1 MKETTVNQ
9 LNKMKTLTAG
19 ACRKDGFGCCS
30 KFFCK
35 VSELEMKALG
45 HHVEK
50 TDNKDIPYLGPNGCV
65 IPPEYRPGCS
75 MYACP
80 IHLKDR
86 KFRREW
92 ERSRQKILA
101 DPVIA
106 KAMRDS
112 TAEIKALIEDPD
124 AMGEYIDEFQHGTGD
139 LGI

>member
-1 MKETTVNQ
+1 MKESTVKQ
-9 LNKMKTLTAG
+9 LNKMQTLTAG
-19 ACRKDGFGCCS
+19 ACRKDGWGCCS

-50 TDNKDIPYLGPNGCV
+50 TDNKDIPYMGPNGCV
-65 IPPEYRPGCS
+65 IPAEYRPGCS
-75 MYACP
+75 LYVCP

-92 ERSRQKILA
+92 DRARQKILK
-101 DPVIA
+101 DPVVD
-106 KAMRDS
+106 KAMRES
-112 TAEIKALIEDPD
+112 TVEIKALIKDSE
-124 AMGEYIDEFQHGTGD
+124 AMKEYIDEFQVDTGE